1 MRVFCDFDGTIAR
14 LDTTDL
20 VLRRMAA
27 PEWEAI
33 EAEWEAGAITAA
45 ECMRRQVAL
54 IGGDDAA
61 LDDLLDTVPLDPGF
75 TAFARWCAQEG
86 VPLSVVSDGVDRFI
100 GVIMARHG
108 LAHLPVVSNR
118 LEGEPGAR
126 ALAQPYA
133 KAGCTAGSG
142 VCKCAA
148 VGLFDR
154 LPGYVDPVVF
164 VGDGRSDFCV
174 AAKADRVFARDKLV
188 RHLQAR
194 GLPFTPF
201 TNFHEITAVLR
212 GELRGQRRAALGAA
226 AL

>member
-20 VLRRMAA
+20 VLRRMAD
-27 PEWEAI
+27 PEWEAV
-33 EAEWEAGAITAA
+33 EAEWEAGDITAA

-54 IGGDDAA
+54 IGGDDEV
-61 LDDLLDTVPLDPGF
+61 LDNLLDTVPLDPGF
-75 TAFARWCAQEG
+75 TTFARWCAREG
-86 VPLSVVSDGVDRFI
+86 VALSVVSDGVDRFI
-100 GVIMARHG
+100 SRILARHG
-108 LAHLPVVSNR
+108 LGHLPVTSNR
-118 LEGEPGAR
+118 LEGAPGAR

-133 KAGCTAGSG
+133 VAGCTAGSG

-174 AAKADRVFARDKLV
+174 ASKADRVFARDKLV
-188 RHLQAR
+188 THLAAR
-194 GLPFTPF
+194 GLPYTPF
-201 TNFHEITAVLR
+201 ANFHEVTAVLR
-212 GELRGQRRAALGAA
+212 EELREQRRAALGAV